1 MKLFAKI
8 EQIFTISG
16 RGCVIVPAGLVFPFS
31 LRGNDSIQLRGPDC
45 VMDTRI
51 AAVESLH
58 VKPGPRRMAFLL
70 PAEIA
75 KSDVSSATEIWAQ
88 PPK

>member
-8 EQIFTISG
+8 EHVFTVSG
-16 RGCVIVPAGLVFPFS
+16 RGCVIVPAGLIFPFS
-31 LRGNDSIQLRGPDC
+31 LRTNDRIQLRSPGGEI
-45 VMDTRI
+45 DTRI
-51 AAVESLH
+51 VAVESLN
-58 VKPGPRRMAFLL
+58 VKLGPRRVAFLL

-88 PPK
+88 PSK

>member
-31 LRGNDSIQLRGPDC
+31 LRANDSIQLRGPGG

-51 AAVESLH
+51 AAIESLN
-58 VKPGPRRMAFLL
+58 VKPGPRRVAFLL
-70 PAEIA
+70 PLDIA

-88 PPK
+88 PSK

>member
-8 EQIFTISG
+8 EHVFTVSG
-16 RGCVIVPAGLVFPFS
+16 RGCVIVPAGLIFPFS
-31 LRGNDSIQLRGPDC
+31 LHTNDPIQLRSPGGEI
-45 VMDTRI
+45 DTRI
-51 AAVESLH
+51 VAVESLN
-58 VKPGPRRMAFLL
+58 VKLGPRRVAFLL

-88 PPK
+88 PSK